1 MKILNLTQ
9 HKATPDQEKA
19 GVYNLEGDKLEKLKE
34 LLTFPELPTGYVVW
48 DRARKIAD
56 LAEQE
61 GAKSAMIGGANYLM
75 SWLENALLRRGINI
89 KYSFSIRESQDIHLD
104 DGTVIKQHV
113 FRHIGFFEML
123 ANY

>member
-1 MKILNLTQ
+1 MEILNLTQ

-19 GVYNLEGDKLEKLKE
+19 GVRNLEGDKLAKLKE
-34 LLTFPELPTGYVVW
+34 LLNFKGIPTDYVLW
-48 DRARKIAD
+48 DRASKIAA

-61 GAKSAMIGGANYLM
+61 GAKSVMIGGALYFM

-89 KYSFSIRESQDIHLD
+89 KYSFSIRESKDVHMD
-104 DGTVIKQHV
+104 DGTVRKEQL
-113 FRHIGFFEML
+113 FKHIGFYERL

>member
-1 MKILNLTQ
+1 MEILNLTQ

-19 GVYNLEGDKLEKLKE
+19 GVRNLEGDKLEKLKE
-34 LLTFPELPTGYVVW
+34 LLNFKGIPTDYVLW
-48 DRARKIAD
+48 DRASKIAA

-61 GAKSAMIGGANYLM
+61 GAKSVMIGGALYFM

-89 KYSFSIRESQDIHLD
+89 KYSFSIRESQDVHMD
-104 DGTVIKQHV
+104 DGTVRKEQL
-113 FRHIGFFEML
+113 FKHIGFYERL